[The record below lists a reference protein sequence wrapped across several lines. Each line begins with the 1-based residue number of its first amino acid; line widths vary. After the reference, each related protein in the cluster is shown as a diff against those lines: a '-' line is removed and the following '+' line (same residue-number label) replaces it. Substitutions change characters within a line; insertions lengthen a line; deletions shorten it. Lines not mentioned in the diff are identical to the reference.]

1 MVWVVFKPFITWSK
15 SKRLKILHGCNIQV
29 SVHLS
34 LKLRGQLICQRGD
47 ITSST
52 GPVFGLGHDMG
63 RFPPFVLG
71 STQLLDHFLGS
82 KKVVKKLKL

>member
-52 GPVFGLGHDMG
+52 GPVFGLGHDIG
-63 RFPPFVLG
+63 PLAPFLLG
-71 STQLLDHFLGS
+71 STCLLHHFLGS
-82 KKVVKKLKL
+82 KKEPKSRN